1 MKGKL
6 IILWK
11 IYKLYKVING
21 ELELE
26 LNNDNRPPKENC
38 ILPKNRGNY
47 MWQVNFVLN
56 MIINYTGRNNN
67 TINKLFLNNIIN
79 PEDIITLEQN
89 QICQNNSLLIIFGIY
104 CSYILVVYIIEN
116 LIEEKE
122 EEKESLKE
130 EDF

>member
-1 MKGKL
+1 
-6 IILWK
+6 
-11 IYKLYKVING
+11 
-21 ELELE
+21 
-26 LNNDNRPPKENC
+26 
-38 ILPKNRGNY
+38 
-47 MWQVNFVLN
+47 